1 LLDPSLSPVDR
12 IIDRYGAKQ
21 EALVQILLDVQ
32 KELRWLPRN
41 VLKRVSERLGVAL
54 REIYNVATF
63 YKHFSLVPQ
72 GRHQMS
78 VCVGTA
84 CHVRGAQKLLDRVS
98 GVVGIKAGGTS
109 SDEKFSLHTVNCVGC
124 CALGPV
130 MTVDGEYLSNPN
142 TEELEKVV
150 DSCE

>member
-1 LLDPSLSPVDR
+1 MVDPILAADP
-12 IIDRYGAKQ
+12 IIDRYGAKR
-21 EALVQILLDVQ
+21 ESLVQILLDVQ

-41 VLKRVSERLGVAL
+41 VLKRVAGRLAVPLA
-54 REIYNVATF
+54 EVYNVATF

-84 CHVRGAQKLLDRVS
+84 CHVRGANQLLNRVTT
-98 GVVGIKAGGTS
+98 VVGVAPGETS
-109 SDEKFSLHTVNCVGC
+109 GDEKFSLQTVNCVGC

-130 MTVDGEYLSNPN
+130 MVVDGEYLSNPT
-142 TEELEKVV
+142 TEELENMVEG
-150 DSCE
+150 SS